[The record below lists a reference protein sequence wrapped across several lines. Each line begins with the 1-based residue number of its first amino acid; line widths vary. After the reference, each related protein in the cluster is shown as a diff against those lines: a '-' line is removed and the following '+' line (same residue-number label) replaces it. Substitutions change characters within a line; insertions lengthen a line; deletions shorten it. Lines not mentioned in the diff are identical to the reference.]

1 MSNANHSIPD
11 SLPKKSPGPEVLQRC
26 DVCGGARQ
34 LRLTLGNASWTVACN
49 CSCGEQQLQ
58 QRREA
63 LRRQEELDRI
73 ARLRTAGIA
82 DPKLRRQTFASS
94 EYHTRM
100 LQIARNYVHQWP
112 HMEAR
117 SQGLLFWGPCGTGKT
132 YAAACIANALTD
144 QGIPVLMSS
153 LGQLLGA
160 LPGISSGQQTE
171 IIHNWMQ
178 HSLLVIDDLGSERDT
193 PYASDLVYQ
202 IIDARYRSGKPLI
215 VTTNLTLE
223 ELENPGSR
231 DRERI
236 YQRVLERCT
245 PVFSNEQPIRDIRK
259 KENLEYGRKWLT
271 QQDAG

>member
-1 MSNANHSIPD
+1 
-11 SLPKKSPGPEVLQRC
+11 
-26 DVCGGARQ
+26 
-34 LRLTLGNASWTVACN
+34 
-49 CSCGEQQLQ
+49 
-58 QRREA
+58 
-63 LRRQEELDRI
+63 
-73 ARLRTAGIA
+73 
-82 DPKLRRQTFASS
+82 
-94 EYHTRM
+94 
-100 LQIARNYVHQWP
+100 
-112 HMEAR
+112 
-117 SQGLLFWGPCGTGKT
+117 
-132 YAAACIANALTD
+132 
-144 QGIPVLMSS
+144 
-153 LGQLLGA
+153 
-160 LPGISSGQQTE
+160 
-171 IIHNWMQ
+171 MQ